1 MGIMGAVQFVISG
14 DDTEKNQLSYSEKQK
29 VFPTENQILNNNYL
43 SNSEFRQEV
52 AKIASG
58 NLSEG
63 DINRILEDY
72 IPNNKGNKGYRGC
85 KITGL
90 KYPRE
95 TILLHA
101 MGILIQNSQIIEKNY
116 DVFKLIQKT
125 YQSLDLSEDD
135 LEKYRSVEERFQKEF
150 EMDLKLLIYD
160 ISKGML
166 HNLSPCLYSSFNLNL
181 ALTLNEDYQP
191 NIITVILNEQILTKV
206 ELIESLAEA
215 IKYSTKLYIVN
226 YILIPKDNNGKQLE
240 TFGLDGLMFTM
251 LYKLVEAV
259 SVNRSIKSF
268 FLHSIK
274 DYSIIMAP
282 EISNLII
289 KKLQSETLVSL
300 HIGNFF
306 ISTEFNKKLIFQ
318 FSSTRS
324 LLFVSLEGNYITKDN
339 ILSLK
344 NVLSKNRSIVALSIV
359 SSLFHN
365 MKPEIINKFKS
376 VLKEGSKLE
385 IVHLSDISLF
395 NSHINENN
403 E

>member
-1 MGIMGAVQFVISG
+1 MGAVQFVISG
-14 DDTEKNQLSYSEKQK
+14 DDTEQKKLSYSEKQK
-29 VFPTENQILNNNYL
+29 IYPTENQILNNNYL
-43 SNSEFRQEV
+43 SNSEFRSQV
-52 AKIASG
+52 SKIASG
-58 NLSEG
+58 NLSET
-63 DINRILEDY
+63 DINHILEDY
-72 IPNNKGNKGYRGC
+72 IPNNKGNKGYKGC

-101 MGILIQNSQIIEKNY
+101 TGILIQNSQIIEKDY
-116 DVFKLIQKT
+116 DIFKLIQKT
-125 YQSLDLSEDD
+125 YKSLDLSEEE
-135 LEKYRSVEERFQKEF
+135 LEKYMSVEERFQKEF
-150 EMDLKLLIYD
+150 EMNLKLLVYN
-160 ISKGML
+160 ISKGI
-166 HNLSPCLYSSFNLNL
+166 LSNMPPCLYSSFNLNL
-181 ALTLNEDYQP
+181 SLKEICQP
-191 NIITVILNEQILTKV
+191 NIITVILNEQILTQI

-226 YILIPKDNNGKQLE
+226 YILVPMDNNGKLLD

-259 SVNRSIKSF
+259 SSNRAIKSF
-268 FLHSIK
+268 FLHSVK

-324 LLFVSLEGNYITKDN
+324 LLFVSLEDNYITKDY

-344 NVLSKNRSIVALSIV
+344 NVLSKNRSILALSIV
-359 SSLFHN
+359 SPLFHN
-365 MKPEIINKFKS
+365 MKPEIINRFKS

-385 IVHLSDISLF
+385 IVHLSDTSLI
-395 NSHINENN
+395 NSYINEKNA
-403 E
+403 